1 MKINI
6 LTTGRFH
13 VLDLAIELE
22 RLGHEVNFYSYVP
35 TKRARSFGLS
45 RKASKSIL
53 LVMVPFLALHKLM
66 PKSIFVENLKINF
79 QDWFTSIYMKKCDV
93 VIAMSGLYIKAL
105 YTAKKNNCVI
115 IVERGSKHILE
126 QKRIL
131 ESIRSLE
138 GTNPVP
144 DAHVARELE
153 SYELSDYISIPSI
166 HAKESFLEHHFS
178 EQKLFVNSYGVDL
191 KMFAHSNAIPKK
203 YDVIYVGNWSYQK
216 GCDILTEAVLEMN
229 LELLHVGA
237 IFEIDF
243 PRHRNFTHVDAVD
256 QSKLQDFYNQAKVFV
271 LASRQDGFGMVL
283 CQALSC
289 QLPIVA
295 AKNTGGLDLKK
306 MDISFEDWVYV
317 SSLDTSESLKTQI
330 KQALDF
336 ASKEKNAIPNLEV
349 LTWRAYGQR
358 YDKFLKNIHPNF
370 QK

>member
-35 TKRARSFGLS
+35 TKRTRNFGLS
-45 RKASKSIL
+45 KKASKSML
-53 LVMVPFLALHKLM
+53 LVMIPFLALHKFM

-93 VIAMSGLYIKAL
+93 VIAMSGLYIKSL
-105 YTAKKNNCVI
+105 HTAKKNNSKI

-144 DAHVARELE
+144 DAHVTREVE
-153 SYELSDYISIPSI
+153 SYELADYISIPSL
-166 HAKESFLEHHFS
+166 HAKESFLDHHFS
-178 EQKLFVNSYGVDL
+178 EKKLFVNSYGVNL
-191 KMFAHSNAIPKK
+191 KMFAHSNAIQKK

-216 GCDILTEAVLEMN
+216 GCDILTEAVLE
-229 LELLHVGA
+229 LDLKFLHVGA

-243 PRHRNFTHVDAVD
+243 PSHPNFTHVDAVD
-256 QSKLQDFYNQAKVFV
+256 QSKLQDFYNQSKVFV

-306 MDISFEDWVYV
+306 MDISYQDWVYI
-317 SSLDTSESLKTQI
+317 SELDNSESLKIQI
-330 KQALDF
+330 ANALDF
-336 ASKEKNAIPNLEV
+336 ASKEKNTIPNLEL
-349 LTWRAYGQR
+349 LTWQAYGER
-358 YDKFLKNIHPNF
+358 YHHFLKHIKP
-370 QK
+370 